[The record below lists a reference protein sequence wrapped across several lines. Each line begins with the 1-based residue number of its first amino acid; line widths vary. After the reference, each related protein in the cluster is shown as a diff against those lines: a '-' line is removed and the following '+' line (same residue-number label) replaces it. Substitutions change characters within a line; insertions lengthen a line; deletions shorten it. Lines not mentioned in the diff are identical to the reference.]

1 MTARAPPDPQRL
13 PREALVVGKRSLLA
27 LAAILLGGSLSG
39 CWDPFAASR
48 PPDSGL
54 ARPLPARAE
63 MGLEQV
69 YRMLYARLHECL
81 PAGYH
86 LKPRFDRQRRR
97 AELLLV
103 SGLGLHDLAILDTF
117 EARFDI
123 QERDTDG
130 GRQAFASLIVEGEEL
145 RFLQRLLPL
154 WLDGDTRCN
163 A

>member
-1 MTARAPPDPQRL
+1 MADRDQAFAPVNRFSL
-13 PREALVVGKRSLLA
+13 ALVWIPLCGFLA
-27 LAAILLGGSLSG
+27 G

-48 PPDSGL
+48 PPDAAL
-54 ARPLPARAE
+54 ARPLPARME
-63 MGLEQV
+63 LGLEQV
-69 YRMLYARLHECL
+69 YRMLYARLDECL
-81 PAGYH
+81 STGYH

-103 SGLGLHDLAILDTF
+103 SGLGLDDLAILDAF

-123 QERDTDG
+123 HEQITDR
-130 GRQAFASLIVEGEEL
+130 GRRTFTSLIVKGDGL
-145 RFLQRLLPL
+145 RYLERLLPL